1 MRTLLRSALA
11 LLPLL
16 LAGCFFESPLTSK
29 PSDSLNT
36 WLLGEWEH
44 HDKNGAV
51 SRAVVTPLSSDLYSV
66 QVSLAKRGGGRRTY
80 TFEAWG
86 SRVGEF
92 TFHTLRN
99 RQATPDLPEGA
110 FVFLH
115 AQLVDQNTITL
126 RSPILTS
133 PRNATSKTLRSE
145 LRTRLKDSSL
155 YEPGKEQTWKRTSDA
170 YWERDGQ
177 TGLFRPLRYTVPD
190 PQKSKQTP

>member
-1 MRTLLRSALA
+1 MRILLRSALA

-16 LAGCFFESPLTSK
+16 LAGCFFENPLTSK
-29 PSDSLNT
+29 PSDNLNT

-44 HDKNGAV
+44 RDKNGTV
-51 SRAVVTPLSSDLYSV
+51 SRAVVTPLSADTYSV
-66 QVSLAKRGGGRRTY
+66 QVSLPKRGGARRSY

-99 RQATPDLPEGA
+99 MQPAADLPEGA

-126 RSPILTS
+126 RSPVLGS
-133 PRNATSKTLRSE
+133 PQNASSKTLRAE
-145 LRTRLKDSSL
+145 IRARLKDNSL
-155 YEPGKEQTWKRTSDA
+155 YADGKEQTWKRVSEA

-190 PQKSKQTP
+190 TKKKSTR